1 MPRTSRRVAESGHY
15 HVMLRGNGKQV
26 IFEDDVDRRAFLDAL
41 SRALED
47 PGLSLLAWCL
57 MTNHVH
63 LLFRDDSDCLSSAMH
78 ALATKYAGHFNSRTG
93 HVGSVFDGRFK
104 SVPIESNAQLVAA
117 VRCIHDNPK
126 KAGICPAA
134 DYPWS
139 SFGEYAGVEGVCCLT
154 EVDSVLDMLG
164 GPDGFLAMSS
174 EVVPN
179 DYCFRSGKRIP
190 EEDVPEIA
198 RAALYPLDP
207 RTLRET
213 FGVERGRALLALKDA
228 GLSLKQIERVTGIGR
243 YAVQK
248 GILLARGGGSDV

>member
-1 MPRTSRRVAESGHY
+1 MPRVSRRVAESGHY

-26 IFEDDVDRRAFLDAL
+26 IFEDDADRRTFLDAL
-41 SRALED
+41 ARTLEM

-63 LLFRDDSDCLSSAMH
+63 LLFCDETGCLSSAMH
-78 ALATKYAGHFNSRTG
+78 ALATKYAGYFNSRTG

-104 SVPIESNAQLVAA
+104 SVPIESDAQLIAA
-117 VRCIHDNPK
+117 IRYIHDNPK
-126 KAGICPAA
+126 KAGICSAS

-139 SFGEYAGVEGVCCLT
+139 SFGEYAGAKGALGLT
-154 EVDSVLDMLG
+154 EVDVVLDMLG
-164 GPDGFLAMSS
+164 GADGFMAMSS
-174 EVVPN
+174 ESRPN
-179 DYCFRSGKRIP
+179 EYCFRAGKRIP

-198 RAALYPLDP
+198 RAALHPLNP
-207 RTLRET
+207 KALKET
-213 FGVERGRALLALKDA
+213 FGAERARALLALRDA

-248 GILLARGGGSDV
+248 GLLQASEA

>member
-41 SRALED
+41 SRTLEV

-63 LLFRDDSDCLSSAMH
+63 LLFRDEADCLSSAMH
-78 ALATKYAGHFNSRTG
+78 ALATKYAGRFNSRTG

-104 SVPIESNAQLVAA
+104 SVPIESDVQLIAA
-117 VRCIHDNPK
+117 VRYIHDNPR

-139 SFGEYAGVEGVCCLT
+139 SFGEYVGVKGSWGLT
-154 EVDSVLDMLG
+154 EVEPVLDMLG
-164 GPDGFLAMSS
+164 GPDGFLAMTS
-174 EVVPN
+174 ELRPN
-179 DYCFRSGKRIP
+179 EYCFRSGKRIP
-190 EEDVPEIA
+190 EEDALEIA
-198 RAALYPLDP
+198 SAALYPLDP

-228 GLSLKQIERVTGIGR
+228 GLSLRQIERVTGIGR

-248 GILLARGGGSDV
+248 GILLAREE

>member
-26 IFEDDVDRRAFLDAL
+26 IFEDDVDRRVFLDAL
-41 SRALED
+41 SRALEA

-63 LLFRDDSDCLSSAMH
+63 LLFRDETDCLSSAMH
-78 ALATKYAGHFNSRTG
+78 VLATKYAGHFNSRTG

-104 SVPIESNAQLVAA
+104 SVPIESDAQLIAA
-117 VRCIHDNPK
+117 VRYIHDNPK

-139 SFGEYAGVEGVCCLT
+139 SFGEYAGARDTWGLT

-174 EVVPN
+174 EPRPN
-179 DYCFRSGKRIP
+179 GYCFCSGKRIP
-190 EEDVPEIA
+190 EEDVLEIA
-198 RAALYPLDP
+198 RATLYPLDP
-207 RTLRET
+207 RALREAL
-213 FGVERGRALLALKDA
+213 GAERGRALLALKDA
-228 GLSLKQIERVTGIGR
+228 GLSLRQIERVTGIGR
-243 YAVQK
+243 YSVQK
-248 GILLARGGGSDV
+248 GILLAGGE

>member
-1 MPRTSRRVAESGHY
+1 MMLESFIIIPT
-15 HVMLRGNGKQV
+15 VRLKPL
-26 IFEDDVDRRAFLDAL
+26 LDKIRL
-41 SRALED
+41 QTKTYRLIDISQD
-47 PGLSLLAWCL
+47 
-57 MTNHVH
+57 T
-63 LLFRDDSDCLSSAMH
+63 RDFVKEIAQCRFILSSAMH

-104 SVPIESNAQLVAA
+104 SVPIESDVQLIAA
-117 VRCIHDNPK
+117 VRYIHDNPR

-139 SFGEYAGVEGVCCLT
+139 SFGEYVGVKGSWGLT
-154 EVDSVLDMLG
+154 EVEPVLDMLG
-164 GPDGFLAMSS
+164 GPDGFLAMTS
-174 EVVPN
+174 ELRPN
-179 DYCFRSGKRIP
+179 EYCFRSGKRIP
-190 EEDVPEIA
+190 EEDAHEIA

-228 GLSLKQIERVTGIGR
+228 GLSLRQIERVTGIGR

-248 GILLARGGGSDV
+248 GILLAREE